1 MSVHSS
7 DKTTVK
13 APKRYKEPEYKPF
26 DVVKWLR
33 SDSEYKT
40 QPKHEIGPLEQGHN
54 IKEYGPFIRNMDE
67 NVQELLD
74 YSSPLDDI
82 YEAQGGTDPYI
93 NTGLDLLG
101 PAELAKIGLA
111 GAKGAAIVVPLL
123 KAPKGEVVRLFHGS
137 TKPVE
142 KFVDPL
148 TVKSSYHTMR
158 GPGLYTTP
166 TPSLGRSYTDP
177 KTGVSELYTL
187 DIPEEEFAASIYRP
201 TLAKNE
207 SRLRNVGISKS
218 TPERKELQD
227 FLANFLKNRVDTED
241 YTSIYPYTAF
251 GPEKDI
257 AKDLAYAQ
265 FLRDA
270 GYIGHGPYKDVSGN
284 KAVYNLLNTPEPTYK
299 ILLEPSDY
307 NMSPSE
313 FDEYITTLLPPSV
326 NPDRYK

>member
-111 GAKGAAIVVPLL
+111 GAKAG
-123 KAPKGEVVRLFHGS
+123 KAFDPSDILNLF
-137 TKPVE
+137 
-142 KFVDPL
+142 
-148 TVKSSYHTMR
+148 
-158 GPGLYTTP
+158 
-166 TPSLGRSYTDP
+166 PSLSLTKGVAKAALRG
-177 KTGVSELYTL
+177 TGGLIKGSVKQGAGTEARGLVAPRRQDAPSLQMLVKGGSVPVQAVPVTKQWANLDELYY
-187 DIPEEEFAASIYRP
+187 DWK
-201 TLAKNE
+201 KN
-207 SRLRNVGISKS
+207 
-218 TPERKELQD
+218 
-227 FLANFLKNRVDTED
+227 
-241 YTSIYPYTAF
+241 
-251 GPEKDI
+251 
-257 AKDLAYAQ
+257 
-265 FLRDA
+265 
-270 GYIGHGPYKDVSGN
+270 N
-284 KAVYNLLNTPEPTYK
+284 K
-299 ILLEPSDY
+299 
-307 NMSPSE
+307 
-313 FDEYITTLLPPSV
+313 
-326 NPDRYK
+326 